1 MSEVVVA
8 FVKYKE
14 MRGKIDALTDEQ
26 LFQMRLLLLENENID
41 LKSPEWGTWIDTNRV
56 EQEPVRPG
64 AEIFNIKNYVRKVK

>member
-1 MSEVVVA
+1 MSEVVP

-14 MRGKIDALTDEQ
+14 MRVKIDALTDEQ

-56 EQEPVRPG
+56 EQEPPRPG
-64 AEIFNIKNYVRKVK
+64 ADIVDIRNFKRKGK